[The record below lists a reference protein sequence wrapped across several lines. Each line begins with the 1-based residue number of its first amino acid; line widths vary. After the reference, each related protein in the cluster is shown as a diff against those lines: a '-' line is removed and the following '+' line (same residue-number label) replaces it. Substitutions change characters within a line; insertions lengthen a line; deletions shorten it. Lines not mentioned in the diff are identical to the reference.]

1 MLSYRDSM
9 DFGIV
14 CDREQMQDPWELMD
28 DLRAALDEYRELTS
42 PPPRAR
48 FTRDAADQ
56 PRSSTN
62 VPDASA

>member
-1 MLSYRDSM
+1 MSYLDRI

-14 CDREQMQDPWELMD
+14 ADREQMQDAWALMD

-42 PPPRAR
+42 PPPPAR
-48 FTRDAADQ
+48 FKRDAAAQ
-56 PRSSTN
+56 PRPSTR